1 MIVVVAQ
8 MSDVLP
14 DICWRLGPAIL
25 FGIILLLL
33 GAHRRSDRLRR
44 ESRGFEVLPA
54 KDPPDRR

>member
-1 MIVVVAQ
+1 VIVVVAQ

-33 GAHRRSDRLRR
+33 GAHRRSPRR
-44 ESRGFEVLPA
+44 EPRGFEVLPA